1 MLEWPRCGDRGEL
14 GVSVFFSSIC
24 IQAMKILFAK
34 DRDTA
39 ISKQK
44 FNEILYQEWII
55 YARAH
60 ESMMLRPGEKWTA
73 ATEARGVVKNKF
85 DQMVMEENPQFDM
98 KMLEVV
104 RAVELGLIPRILNNS
119 IDLEVFLPPYSL
131 TTKEDINVAHAMPLA
146 HLCRTCCRTYTSS
159 LSISRFLFV
168 HSTLILV
175 GWCALLF
182 PILLCCDFECPVL
195 LWLGCC
201 L

>member
-1 MLEWPRCGDRGEL
+1 
-14 GVSVFFSSIC
+14 
-24 IQAMKILFAK
+24 
-34 DRDTA
+34 
-39 ISKQK
+39 
-44 FNEILYQEWII
+44 
-55 YARAH
+55 
-60 ESMMLRPGEKWTA
+60 MMLRPGEKWTA
-73 ATEARGVVKNKF
+73 ATEAQGVVKNKF

-146 HLCRTCCRTYTSS
+146 HLCRTCCRTDTSS

-182 PILLCCDFECPVL
+182 PILLCSDFECPVL

>member
-1 MLEWPRCGDRGEL
+1 
-14 GVSVFFSSIC
+14 
-24 IQAMKILFAK
+24 MKTLFGK
-34 DRDTA
+34 DRVDA

-44 FNEILYQEWII
+44 FNEILYQEWINF
-55 YARAH
+55 AREH
-60 ESMMLRPGEKWTA
+60 SSMMLRPGEKWTA
-73 ATEARGVVKNKF
+73 ATEAQGIVKNKF
-85 DQMVMEENPQFDM
+85 DQMVMDENPQFDM

-104 RAVELGLIPRILNNS
+104 RAVELDLIPRLFNNS
-119 IDLEVFLPPYSL
+119 IDLEIFQTPSSL
-131 TTKEDINVAHAMPLA
+131 TTKEHINVAHAMPLA

-159 LSISRFLFV
+159 PSISRFLFV

-195 LWLGCC
+195 WWLGCC